1 VIPLESISRC
11 FEGIVPATLSTCSA
25 AGIPNI
31 SSISHVQYV
40 DARHVAVS
48 RQFFNKTTRNILENP
63 QASVTV
69 WDPVTFEIYILTLR
83 YARSETSGPTFD
95 RMATRIEAIASHTG
109 MAGIFRLLAADVFEV
124 LSIYHLTEHLN
135 PPEKSDPPDPDLPDM
150 SPEPAAVPPEQREE
164 LWVLQRI
171 SSRMNQAPDLEAL
184 LEEVLGSLNED
195 FGFTHAKVLL
205 VDETGRRLFTVAS
218 RGYDESGVGSEVVFG
233 EGLIGTVA
241 RDRRILRVNQM
252 ESGLRY
258 GRAMRAAVASA
269 STGTPLRPE
278 IPLPGLV
285 DAQSHLVLP
294 LLVRG
299 RLVGVL
305 ALESRNPAAFATW
318 HEAFMGIVADQV
330 AAGIER
336 LAVSDAEDPV
346 AAGRRARGAK
356 EDQAK
361 EDQPPPV
368 VAPRRRAFVFYQ
380 NDDCVFVDGEYLI
393 RNVPGRILWKL
404 LKAHQEMGRS
414 EFTNRE
420 LRLDPG
426 LGLPSLRDNLE
437 SRLILLRQRLA
448 QKCPDVRLPSRGR
461 GRFAVEIDSE
471 LALTER
477 ASA

>member
-1 VIPLESISRC
+1 MIALESISRC
-11 FEGIVPATLSTCSA
+11 FEGVVPATLSTCSA
-25 AGIPNI
+25 DGIPNI
-31 SSISHVQYV
+31 SNISHVQYV

-69 WDPVTFEIYILTLR
+69 WDPVTFELYILRLR
-83 YARSETSGPTFD
+83 YIRSETAGPTFD

-109 MAGIFRLLAADVFEV
+109 MTGIFRLLAADVFEV
-124 LSIYHLTEHLN
+124 LSIHHLTDHLN
-135 PPEKSDPPDPDLPDM
+135 PPEAVEPIDPDQSGLPDLSAEPATLPPD
-150 SPEPAAVPPEQREE
+150 QREE

-184 LEEVLGSLNED
+184 LHEVLDSLNED
-195 FGFTHAKVLL
+195 FGFTHVKVLL

-258 GRAMRAAVASA
+258 GRAVRAAVVSA
-269 STGTPLRPE
+269 AAGAALRPE

-336 LAVSDAEDPV
+336 LAVSEVEDPAV
-346 AAGRRARGAK
+346 AGRRPRAPGGPAP
-356 EDQAK
+356 A
-361 EDQPPPV
+361 
-368 VAPRRRAFVFYQ
+368 APRRRAFVFYQ

-404 LKAHQEMGRS
+404 LKAHQETGRN

>member
-1 VIPLESISRC
+1 MIALESISRC

-83 YARSETSGPTFD
+83 YVRAETSGATFD

-124 LSIYHLTEHLN
+124 LSIYHLTDHLN
-135 PPEKSDPPDPDLPDM
+135 PPEQSEPPEPNVPDM
-150 SPEPAAVPPEQREE
+150 SPEPATVPPDQREE

-184 LEEVLGSLNED
+184 LGEVLSSLNED
-195 FGFTHAKVLL
+195 FGFSHAKVLL

-258 GRAMRAAVASA
+258 GRAARAASA
-269 STGTPLRPE
+269 AAGTALRPE

-305 ALESRNPAAFATW
+305 ALESRNPSAFANW

-336 LAVSDAEDPV
+336 LAASDAEDPV
-346 AAGRRARGAK
+346 AAGRRARASGGK
-356 EDQAK
+356 EEPA
-361 EDQPPPV
+361 PAV
-368 VAPRRRAFVFYQ
+368 TTAPRRRAFVFYQ

-404 LKAHQEMGRS
+404 LKAHQETGRS

-426 LGLPSLRDNLE
+426 LGLPQLRDNLE

-461 GRFAVEIDSE
+461 GRFAVEIDGE

>member
-1 VIPLESISRC
+1 MIALESISRC
-11 FEGIVPATLSTCSA
+11 FEGVVPATLSTCSA
-25 AGIPNI
+25 DGIPNI

-63 QASVTV
+63 QASATV
-69 WDPVTFEIYILTLR
+69 WDPVTFELYILTLR
-83 YARSETSGPTFD
+83 YDRSETAGPTFE

-109 MAGIFRLLAADVFEV
+109 MTGIFRLLAADVFEV
-124 LSIYHLTEHLN
+124 VSIYHLTAHLN
-135 PPEKSDPPDPDLPDM
+135 PPEPGDDGDPSVPDM
-150 SPEPAAVPPEQREE
+150 SPEPAALPPEQREE
-164 LWVLQRI
+164 LWVLQRL

-184 LEEVLGSLNED
+184 LHEVLDSLNED

-218 RGYDESGVGSEVVFG
+218 RGYEESGVGSEVVFG

-258 GRAMRAAVASA
+258 GRAVRAAVASA
-269 STGTPLRPE
+269 ASGTPLRPE

-285 DAQSHLVLP
+285 EAQSHLVLP

-305 ALESRNPAAFATW
+305 ALESRNSAAFATW

-336 LAVSDAEDPV
+336 LAVSDAEDAV
-346 AAGRRARGAK
+346 AAGRRSRPGAGSK
-356 EDQAK
+356 DDPPA
-361 EDQPPPV
+361 PPPV
-368 VAPRRRAFVFYQ
+368 PPRRRDFVFYQ

-404 LKAHQEMGRS
+404 LKAHQAGRS

-461 GRFAVEIDSE
+461 GRFAVEIDGE

>member
-1 VIPLESISRC
+1 MIALESISRC

-25 AGIPNI
+25 DGIPNI
-31 SSISHVQYV
+31 SSSSHVQYV

-83 YARSETSGPTFD
+83 FARSETAGPTFE

-109 MAGIFRLLAADVFEV
+109 MTGIFRLLAADVFEV
-124 LSIYHLTEHLN
+124 LSIYHLTDHLN
-135 PPEKSDPPDPDLPDM
+135 PPEQTEPPDPGIPDM
-150 SPEPAAVPPEQREE
+150 SPAPATMPPDQREE

-184 LEEVLGSLNED
+184 LHEVLDSLNED

-218 RGYDESGVGSEVVFG
+218 RGYEESGVGSEVVFG

-258 GRAMRAAVASA
+258 GRAARAASA
-269 STGTPLRPE
+269 AAGTTLRPE

-305 ALESRNPAAFATW
+305 ALESRNPAAFANW

-330 AAGIER
+330 ATGIER

-346 AAGRRARGAK
+346 TAGRRGRASGG
-356 EDQAK
+356 
-361 EDQPPPV
+361 PPEERAA
-368 VAPRRRAFVFYQ
+368 APRRRAFVFYQ

-404 LKAHQEMGRS
+404 LKAHQETGRS